1 MKKILILESNETF
14 AEELSSHFSRAGYEV
29 CGVTGD
35 GGEGLA
41 LLEKCA
47 PGVVVTSLLLTTLDG
62 FTVMERAKKAGN
74 KADFI
79 VLGNF
84 TDDKIINRAIALG
97 ARYYLVKPVSAAIV
111 EERVAEV
118 SEETPEPVR
127 ERTITQVPIYRNKI
141 TRYTGTLYT
150 GGETLTNFILDLDT
164 EWGETI
170 EHPLDEIGE

>member
-1 MKKILILESNETF
+1 MKKVLILESNETF
-14 AEELSSHFSRAGYEV
+14 ASELATHFGQAGYDV

-41 LLEKCA
+41 LLEKCSPA
-47 PGVVVTSLLLTTLDG
+47 VVVTSLLLTTLDG
-62 FTVMERAKKAGN
+62 FTVMERAKKSGS

-111 EERVAEV
+111 EERAAEV
-118 SEETPEPVR
+118 TEEAPAPVR
-127 ERTITQVPIYRNKI
+127 EKMERKRA
-141 TRYTGTLYT
+141 GS
-150 GGETLTNFILDLDT
+150 
-164 EWGETI
+164 
-170 EHPLDEIGE
+170 LDERISNIFITSVFRRTSRVTTTSARGSRWRSPIRTSSIT